1 MQSGSSLRTTLR
13 GSVPR
18 GARLLRHRTLSVQND
33 IDEKRVVS
41 APISGETIIDA
52 GNLRVVGK
60 KLSKPFYP
68 CEDFVLLNQFRCD
81 NRHIL
86 FLFLW

>member
-1 MQSGSSLRTTLR
+1 M
-13 GSVPR
+13 
-18 GARLLRHRTLSVQND
+18 QND